1 MGTPRR
7 QLGQDCVRPVLSFS
21 QEAPGGGL
29 ETPNAGPTPG
39 GLTQNLTGFRLL
51 PPFFFERRFDLVI
64 PLSLPS
70 AGITVGSYRAQ
81 LHQCLLKDLLNDS
94 HM

>member
-1 MGTPRR
+1 MCEQWEVPGDRAGSGLRET
-7 QLGQDCVRPVLSFS
+7 SAFFF
-21 QEAPGGGL
+21 QEKPGDGL

-51 PPFFFERRFDLVI
+51 PSFLFKRRFDLVI

-70 AGITVGSYRAQ
+70 AGITVVSYCA
-81 LHQCLLKDLLNDS
+81 
-94 HM
+94 